1 MILDCF
7 KTMLYITKSQLLKL
21 RPFLSLCTGGGYCFV
36 ILDEGAIQVRY
47 RTIAKL
53 SMEWIV
59 TLLFVVF
66 PSFTQQQQFYE
77 AWKKNKLD
85 KQKQLQK
92 KKKITTGQIKTARK
106 QKQQW
111 VTKTYSSFT
120 IAWSRSAATDLQV
133 PCPVL
138 SEKNFLFKI
147 RKLPREPAKYYLAD
161 FFC

>member
-21 RPFLSLCTGGGYCFV
+21 RPFLCLCTGGGYCFV

-59 TLLFVVF
+59 ALLFVVF
-66 PSFTQQQQFYE
+66 QSFTQNSSFMKLE
-77 AWKKNKLD
+77 KNKLD

-92 KKKITTGQIKTARK
+92 KKKITTGQIKTATK

-111 VTKTYSSFT
+111 VTKTCSSFT

-133 PCPVL
+133 LCPIL
-138 SEKNFLFKI
+138 SEMDFLFKI